1 MMPQQKQL
9 NLLGLATRSRNL
21 VSGDEMVEKAIKQ
34 HKVYLVVV
42 ASDASDATL
51 DRYTGICERENVAL
65 NTDFTRIE
73 ISHAIGKSRTICAI
87 SNRGMSEK
95 FLSYVTGEN
104 NMNDK

>member
-1 MMPQQKQL
+1 MMPKQKQL
-9 NLLGLATRSRNL
+9 NLLGLATRARHL

-34 HKVYLVVV
+34 SKVYLVVV

-51 DRYTGICERENVAL
+51 ERYAGFCERENIAL
-65 NTDFTRIE
+65 NTDFTRFE
-73 ISHAIGKSRTICAI
+73 ISQAIGKSRSICAV

-104 NMNDK
+104 NMR